1 MLKLMIVD
9 DELLMRIG
17 IRSMINWECYGFQIA
32 AEAANGKEALEAAKS
47 VQPDLIITDIKMPVM
62 DGLQLIRGA
71 SSILPSCKYVIVSNF
86 DEFGYVKEALRL
98 GAVDYLIKSEITPDT
113 LIELLTTIRSKS
125 EEQHAALYPPMLQA
139 DLSQSL
145 SHLKES
151 FFKDLISGLLDEKD
165 AIAKSKQLQIT
176 VRSER
181 LAIIKLRIDQFIAVR
196 KKYVEKDERL
206 LRFSVVNILEE
217 IIPRKWNKE
226 IVVESSSEY
235 LLIMNIPTENNEA
248 TVADI
253 SKLCSNIQR
262 TMRDFMNISIS
273 IGISTFAD
281 GFRAIR
287 NAYHEADKATHQSF
301 FVGSGHILFYQDI
314 VQNITV
320 LSAAQE
326 KGEASQINHFK
337 ESTVNRAS
345 EANAANIINEIQ
357 LSYAFDSNNKEL
369 LTTCLESFRLE
380 LQQKQANERMI
391 REAYIRLTE
400 HISTH
405 LPANY
410 QQSAALP
417 YEALFAAETWEAVH
431 HIVLDYAQKYL
442 LAECKTSE
450 QRSYTELAVDM
461 INRYYAESIS
471 LQSVANQ
478 INVNPSYLSRLF
490 KQETGENFVSYLTR
504 VRIER
509 AKSFLENSH
518 YKIYEIADKVG
529 YHNYTYFSKIFKKVV
544 GVSPEEYRDYRY

>member
-32 AEAANGKEALEAAKS
+32 SEAANGKEALEAAINI
-47 VQPDLIITDIKMPVM
+47 QPDVMITDIKMPVM
-62 DGLQLIRGA
+62 DGLQLIREA
-71 SSILPSCKYVIVSNF
+71 SNILPSCKYVIVSNF

-125 EEQHAALYPPMLQA
+125 EEQHTALYPPMLQA

-165 AIAKSKQLQIT
+165 AIAKSKQLQIA

-181 LAIIKLRIDQFIAVR
+181 LAIVKLRIDQFIAVR

-217 IIPRKWNKE
+217 IIPRKWSKE

-235 LLIMNIPTENNEA
+235 LLIMNIPTDNNEA
-248 TVADI
+248 TAADI

-287 NAYHEADKATHQSF
+287 NAYHEADKAMHHSF
-301 FVGSGHILFYQDI
+301 FAGSGHILFYQDI
-314 VQNITV
+314 TEN
-320 LSAAQE
+320 
-326 KGEASQINHFK
+326 K
-337 ESTVNRAS
+337 AS
-345 EANAANIINEIQ
+345 EANAANIMNEIQ

-369 LTTCLESFRLE
+369 LTACFESFRLE
-380 LQQKQANERMI
+380 LQQRQANERMI

-405 LPANY
+405 LPASY

-417 YEALFAAETWEAVH
+417 YEALFAAETWDAVH
-431 HIVLDYAQKYL
+431 HIVLDYAEKCL
-442 LAECKTSE
+442 LAEYKTLE

-509 AKSFLENSH
+509 AKSFLENSQ
-518 YKIYEIADKVG
+518 YKIYEVADKVG

-544 GVSPEEYRDYRY
+544 GVSPEEYRG